1 MSEYVDTIELLRWE
15 RRMAD
20 LTTAALRKYLQR
32 AQEAVLP
39 SLTAAGLGPIPPDP
53 GALTATYS
61 DWERLLVEEVMPGVE
76 ALMAERVLRL
86 AREAGISIPEAAG
99 ALGVYGAATGATR
112 LAYAIPTVREWM
124 ETYLAAVENRM
135 VQTPDSVF
143 RLVASALDEG
153 IDNGD
158 AIDVLRDRVQEVL
171 DFTGNSDWPRR
182 AELVARTEAT
192 GAYNA
197 AGFEAARLEEQT
209 LGITLEKAW
218 VCTIDGVTRDTHF
231 AADGQR
237 VPLDGTFQVGR
248 AELRFPGDPDGMI
261 EETANCVTGD
271 ALVAWPGQDVLKAF
285 RRSHEGTF
293 VNLRTARG
301 HVLTVTPNHPVLT
314 PAGYVAAGDLAVG
327 DRVLATPE
335 PVAPDVQ
342 DGPPR
347 IEEAFRTLGEGG
359 VQERIVGDG
368 VVFHGDVS
376 DKRVD
381 VVTADGSLR
390 DRVESGGS
398 EGVHEGRLAGLGRP
412 EGAGL
417 GLGGRQGGLEPVL
430 SGGGQ
435 RVGASSGRV
444 GGGGEFASLG
454 GGEAFHAESV
464 GLGAAADGQAEFG
477 EPSGDEGARD
487 AEALRHLKDA
497 HAVGME
503 PTQLVEVEMYAG
515 RHDVFNLSTSGEWYT
530 ANGISVHNCR
540 CTMIRLEPE
549 DPLPSE
555 GDRQTERGP
564 TDSVVKNRDG
574 RSRQDEIDK
583 RAADGVT
590 RARDEDALRA
600 SAIGDDMKRKWTGR
614 LVPIGEASGDRRIF
628 KAGGD
633 FTFRTFPLPLM
644 HQKQTSGG
652 HDESVTVGS
661 IRAAEVREDGI
672 YAEGVLFDTPEAQEA
687 AAMLEEGVTRPSI
700 DWCDESWE
708 LVDSSGNPV
717 DPEALTAETIDDVVY
732 QITGMTLMAATLVS
746 KPAFDGTHVT
756 LIEGDEA
763 VDTEEEETALA
774 ASLVASGHPGAPVF
788 DAAAFANPNL
798 DKVTGIH
805 ATPDGRVVGHV
816 ATWNECHVGVRDR
829 CVMAP
834 RSKTGYA
841 LFHVSEVET
850 TEGPVAVGR
859 LTVGAGHADPRAGV
873 IPAQEH
879 YDNAASCWALGRVY
893 EDDHGIAFAGV
904 VHPEATP
911 RQIMDGTSAPLS
923 GDWRRHAG
931 NLELVAALT
940 VNTPGYPVVRGA
952 ADKNGRDFSLV
963 AAGVV
968 PLDTHEKE
976 QPLSEIVASAAKAA
990 VAEYAEHLRRAEKVA
1005 AVDARVRERLDAETA
1020 DRVAALAARREEV
1033 LS

>member
-15 RRMAD
+15 RRMAN

-76 ALMAERVLRL
+76 ALMAERVLTL

-99 ALGVYGAATGATR
+99 ALGVYGATTGTTR

-135 VQTPDSVF
+135 VRTPDSVF

-153 IDNGD
+153 IANGD
-158 AIDVLRDRVQEVL
+158 AVDILRDRVQEVL

-261 EETANCVTGD
+261 EETA
-271 ALVAWPGQDVLKAF
+271 
-285 RRSHEGTF
+285 
-293 VNLRTARG
+293 
-301 HVLTVTPNHPVLT
+301 
-314 PAGYVAAGDLAVG
+314 
-327 DRVLATPE
+327 
-335 PVAPDVQ
+335 
-342 DGPPR
+342 
-347 IEEAFRTLGEGG
+347 
-359 VQERIVGDG
+359 
-368 VVFHGDVS
+368 
-376 DKRVD
+376 
-381 VVTADGSLR
+381 
-390 DRVESGGS
+390 
-398 EGVHEGRLAGLGRP
+398 
-412 EGAGL
+412 
-417 GLGGRQGGLEPVL
+417 
-430 SGGGQ
+430 
-435 RVGASSGRV
+435 
-444 GGGGEFASLG
+444 
-454 GGEAFHAESV
+454 
-464 GLGAAADGQAEFG
+464 
-477 EPSGDEGARD
+477 
-487 AEALRHLKDA
+487 
-497 HAVGME
+497 
-503 PTQLVEVEMYAG
+503 
-515 RHDVFNLSTSGEWYT
+515 
-530 ANGISVHNCR
+530 NCR

-859 LTVGAGHADPRAGV
+859 LTVGAGHADPKLGV

-952 ADKNGRDFSLV
+952 ADRNGRDFSLV

>member
-53 GALTATYS
+53 GALTATFS

-76 ALMAERVLRL
+76 ALMAERVLSL

-99 ALGVYGAATGATR
+99 ALGVYGAATGAAR
-112 LAYAIPTVREWM
+112 QAYAIPTVREWM

-135 VQTPDSVF
+135 VRTPDSVF

-158 AIDVLRDRVQEVL
+158 AIEVLRDRVQEVL

-209 LGITLEKAW
+209 LGVTLEKAW

-248 AELRFPGDPDGMI
+248 AELRFPGDPDGLI
-261 EETANCVTGD
+261 EETA
-271 ALVAWPGQDVLKAF
+271 
-285 RRSHEGTF
+285 
-293 VNLRTARG
+293 
-301 HVLTVTPNHPVLT
+301 
-314 PAGYVAAGDLAVG
+314 
-327 DRVLATPE
+327 
-335 PVAPDVQ
+335 
-342 DGPPR
+342 
-347 IEEAFRTLGEGG
+347 
-359 VQERIVGDG
+359 
-368 VVFHGDVS
+368 
-376 DKRVD
+376 
-381 VVTADGSLR
+381 
-390 DRVESGGS
+390 
-398 EGVHEGRLAGLGRP
+398 
-412 EGAGL
+412 
-417 GLGGRQGGLEPVL
+417 
-430 SGGGQ
+430 
-435 RVGASSGRV
+435 
-444 GGGGEFASLG
+444 
-454 GGEAFHAESV
+454 
-464 GLGAAADGQAEFG
+464 
-477 EPSGDEGARD
+477 
-487 AEALRHLKDA
+487 
-497 HAVGME
+497 
-503 PTQLVEVEMYAG
+503 
-515 RHDVFNLSTSGEWYT
+515 
-530 ANGISVHNCR
+530 NCR

-574 RSRQDEIDK
+574 RSRQDEINR

-590 RARDEDALRA
+590 RARDENALQA

-633 FTFRTFPLPLM
+633 YAFRTFPLPLM
-644 HQKQTSGG
+644 HQQRTSAG

-661 IRAAEVREDGI
+661 IRTAEVREDGI
-672 YAEGVLFDTPEAQEA
+672 YAEGVLFDTPEAREA

-700 DWCDESWE
+700 DWADEQWE

-717 DPEALTAETIDDVVY
+717 DPEALTAETIDDVLY

-756 LIEGDEA
+756 LTEDTEG
-763 VDTEEEETALA
+763 VDTEEDETALA

-859 LTVGAGHADPRAGV
+859 LTVGAGHADPKLGV

-893 EDDHGIAFAGV
+893 EDEFGIAFAGV

-952 ADKNGRDFSLV
+952 ADKHGRDFSLV

-1005 AVDARVRERLDAETA
+1005 AVDARVRERLNAEAA

>member
-1 MSEYVDTIELLRWE
+1 
-15 RRMAD
+15 
-20 LTTAALRKYLQR
+20 
-32 AQEAVLP
+32 
-39 SLTAAGLGPIPPDP
+39 
-53 GALTATYS
+53 
-61 DWERLLVEEVMPGVE
+61 
-76 ALMAERVLRL
+76 
-86 AREAGISIPEAAG
+86 
-99 ALGVYGAATGATR
+99 
-112 LAYAIPTVREWM
+112 
-124 ETYLAAVENRM
+124 
-135 VQTPDSVF
+135 
-143 RLVASALDEG
+143 
-153 IDNGD
+153 
-158 AIDVLRDRVQEVL
+158 
-171 DFTGNSDWPRR
+171 
-182 AELVARTEAT
+182 
-192 GAYNA
+192 
-197 AGFEAARLEEQT
+197 
-209 LGITLEKAW
+209 
-218 VCTIDGVTRDTHF
+218 
-231 AADGQR
+231 
-237 VPLDGTFQVGR
+237 
-248 AELRFPGDPDGMI
+248 
-261 EETANCVTGD
+261 
-271 ALVAWPGQDVLKAF
+271 
-285 RRSHEGTF
+285 
-293 VNLRTARG
+293 
-301 HVLTVTPNHPVLT
+301 
-314 PAGYVAAGDLAVG
+314 
-327 DRVLATPE
+327 
-335 PVAPDVQ
+335 
-342 DGPPR
+342 
-347 IEEAFRTLGEGG
+347 
-359 VQERIVGDG
+359 
-368 VVFHGDVS
+368 
-376 DKRVD
+376 
-381 VVTADGSLR
+381 
-390 DRVESGGS
+390 
-398 EGVHEGRLAGLGRP
+398 
-412 EGAGL
+412 
-417 GLGGRQGGLEPVL
+417 
-430 SGGGQ
+430 
-435 RVGASSGRV
+435 
-444 GGGGEFASLG
+444 
-454 GGEAFHAESV
+454 
-464 GLGAAADGQAEFG
+464 
-477 EPSGDEGARD
+477 
-487 AEALRHLKDA
+487 
-497 HAVGME
+497 
-503 PTQLVEVEMYAG
+503 
-515 RHDVFNLSTSGEWYT
+515 
-530 ANGISVHNCR
+530 
-540 CTMIRLEPE
+540 MIRLEPE

-583 RAADGVT
+583 RAADGVI
-590 RARDEDALRA
+590 RARDEDALQA
-600 SAIGDDMKRKWTGR
+600 SAIGDNMKRKWTGR

-628 KAGGD
+628 KPGGEYA
-633 FTFRTFPLPLM
+633 FRTFPLPLM

-661 IRAAEVREDGI
+661 IRTAEVREDGI

-756 LIEGDEA
+756 LVEGDED

-859 LTVGAGHADPRAGV
+859 LTVGAGHADPKLGV
-873 IPAQEH
+873 IPAREH

-893 EDDHGIAFAGV
+893 EDEFGIAFAGV
-904 VHPEATP
+904 VHPDATP

-923 GDWRRHAG
+923 GDWRRHGG

-952 ADKNGRDFSLV
+952 ADKHGRDFSLV

-968 PLDTHEKE
+968 PMDTHEKE

-990 VAEYAEHLRRAEKVA
+990 VAEYAEHLRRVEKVA
-1005 AVDARVRERLDAETA
+1005 AVDARVRERLDAEA
-1020 DRVAALAARREEV
+1020 AERVAALAARREEV

>member
-15 RRMAD
+15 RRMAN
-20 LTTAALRKYLQR
+20 LTTAALRKYLQL

-61 DWERLLVEEVMPGVE
+61 DWERLLIEEVMPGVE
-76 ALMAERVLRL
+76 ALMAERVLTL

-99 ALGVYGAATGATR
+99 ALGVYGAATGAAR
-112 LAYAIPTVREWM
+112 QAYAIPTVREWM

-153 IDNGD
+153 IANGD
-158 AIDVLRDRVQEVL
+158 AIDILRDRVQDVL

-197 AGFEAARLEEQT
+197 AGFQAARLEEQT

-218 VCTIDGVTRDTHF
+218 VCTLDSITRDTHF

-261 EETANCVTGD
+261 EETA
-271 ALVAWPGQDVLKAF
+271 A
-285 RRSHEGTF
+285 
-293 VNLRTARG
+293 
-301 HVLTVTPNHPVLT
+301 
-314 PAGYVAAGDLAVG
+314 
-327 DRVLATPE
+327 
-335 PVAPDVQ
+335 
-342 DGPPR
+342 
-347 IEEAFRTLGEGG
+347 
-359 VQERIVGDG
+359 
-368 VVFHGDVS
+368 
-376 DKRVD
+376 
-381 VVTADGSLR
+381 
-390 DRVESGGS
+390 
-398 EGVHEGRLAGLGRP
+398 
-412 EGAGL
+412 
-417 GLGGRQGGLEPVL
+417 
-430 SGGGQ
+430 
-435 RVGASSGRV
+435 
-444 GGGGEFASLG
+444 
-454 GGEAFHAESV
+454 
-464 GLGAAADGQAEFG
+464 
-477 EPSGDEGARD
+477 
-487 AEALRHLKDA
+487 
-497 HAVGME
+497 
-503 PTQLVEVEMYAG
+503 
-515 RHDVFNLSTSGEWYT
+515 
-530 ANGISVHNCR
+530 CR

-583 RAADGVT
+583 RAADGVI
-590 RARDEDALRA
+590 RARDEDALQA
-600 SAIGDDMKRKWTGR
+600 SAIGDNMKRKWTGR

-859 LTVGAGHADPRAGV
+859 LTVGAGHADPKLGV

-952 ADKNGRDFSLV
+952 ADRNGRDFSLV

>member
-76 ALMAERVLRL
+76 ALMAERVLTL
-86 AREAGISIPEAAG
+86 AREAGISIPEAVG
-99 ALGVYGAATGATR
+99 TRGVYGAATGATR
-112 LAYAIPTVREWM
+112 QAYAIPTVREWM
-124 ETYLAAVENRM
+124 ETYLATVENRM
-135 VQTPDSVF
+135 VRTPDSVF
-143 RLVASALDEG
+143 RIVASALDEG

-237 VPLDGTFQVGR
+237 VPLDGTFRVGR
-248 AELRFPGDPDGMI
+248 AELRFPGDPSGMI
-261 EETANCVTGD
+261 EETA
-271 ALVAWPGQDVLKAF
+271 
-285 RRSHEGTF
+285 
-293 VNLRTARG
+293 
-301 HVLTVTPNHPVLT
+301 
-314 PAGYVAAGDLAVG
+314 
-327 DRVLATPE
+327 
-335 PVAPDVQ
+335 
-342 DGPPR
+342 
-347 IEEAFRTLGEGG
+347 
-359 VQERIVGDG
+359 
-368 VVFHGDVS
+368 
-376 DKRVD
+376 
-381 VVTADGSLR
+381 
-390 DRVESGGS
+390 
-398 EGVHEGRLAGLGRP
+398 
-412 EGAGL
+412 
-417 GLGGRQGGLEPVL
+417 
-430 SGGGQ
+430 
-435 RVGASSGRV
+435 
-444 GGGGEFASLG
+444 
-454 GGEAFHAESV
+454 
-464 GLGAAADGQAEFG
+464 
-477 EPSGDEGARD
+477 
-487 AEALRHLKDA
+487 
-497 HAVGME
+497 
-503 PTQLVEVEMYAG
+503 
-515 RHDVFNLSTSGEWYT
+515 
-530 ANGISVHNCR
+530 NCR

-590 RARDEDALRA
+590 RARDEDALQA
-600 SAIGDDMKRKWTGR
+600 SAIGDDMKRTWTGR

-628 KAGGD
+628 KKGGEYA
-633 FTFRTFPLPLM
+633 FRTFPLPLM

-661 IRAAEVREDGI
+661 IRTAEVREDGI

-687 AAMLEEGVTRPSI
+687 AEMLEEGVTRPSI

-756 LIEGDEA
+756 LTDDGAEA

-850 TEGPVAVGR
+850 TDGPVAVGR
-859 LTVGAGHADPRAGV
+859 LTVGAGHADPKLGV

-952 ADKNGRDFSLV
+952 ADKHGRDFSLV

-1005 AVDARVRERLDAETA
+1005 AVDARIRERLDAETA

>member
-15 RRMAD
+15 RRIAD

-76 ALMAERVLRL
+76 ALMAERVLTL

-99 ALGVYGAATGATR
+99 ALGVYGAATGAAR
-112 LAYAIPTVREWM
+112 HAYAIPTVREWM

-153 IDNGD
+153 IANGD
-158 AIDVLRDRVQEVL
+158 AIDILRDRVQEVL

-209 LGITLEKAW
+209 LGVTLEKAW
-218 VCTIDGVTRDTHF
+218 VCTIDGVTRDSHF

-261 EETANCVTGD
+261 EETA
-271 ALVAWPGQDVLKAF
+271 
-285 RRSHEGTF
+285 
-293 VNLRTARG
+293 
-301 HVLTVTPNHPVLT
+301 
-314 PAGYVAAGDLAVG
+314 
-327 DRVLATPE
+327 
-335 PVAPDVQ
+335 
-342 DGPPR
+342 
-347 IEEAFRTLGEGG
+347 
-359 VQERIVGDG
+359 
-368 VVFHGDVS
+368 
-376 DKRVD
+376 
-381 VVTADGSLR
+381 
-390 DRVESGGS
+390 
-398 EGVHEGRLAGLGRP
+398 
-412 EGAGL
+412 
-417 GLGGRQGGLEPVL
+417 
-430 SGGGQ
+430 
-435 RVGASSGRV
+435 
-444 GGGGEFASLG
+444 
-454 GGEAFHAESV
+454 
-464 GLGAAADGQAEFG
+464 
-477 EPSGDEGARD
+477 
-487 AEALRHLKDA
+487 
-497 HAVGME
+497 
-503 PTQLVEVEMYAG
+503 
-515 RHDVFNLSTSGEWYT
+515 
-530 ANGISVHNCR
+530 NCR

-859 LTVGAGHADPRAGV
+859 LTVGAGHADPKLGV

-952 ADKNGRDFSLV
+952 ADRNGRDFSLV

-990 VAEYAEHLRRAEKVA
+990 VAEYAEHLRRAEKVEIGRA
-1005 AVDARVRERLDAETA
+1005 HV
-1020 DRVAALAARREEV
+1020 
-1033 LS
+1033 

>member
-1 MSEYVDTIELLRWE
+1 
-15 RRMAD
+15 
-20 LTTAALRKYLQR
+20 
-32 AQEAVLP
+32 
-39 SLTAAGLGPIPPDP
+39 
-53 GALTATYS
+53 
-61 DWERLLVEEVMPGVE
+61 
-76 ALMAERVLRL
+76 
-86 AREAGISIPEAAG
+86 
-99 ALGVYGAATGATR
+99 
-112 LAYAIPTVREWM
+112 
-124 ETYLAAVENRM
+124 
-135 VQTPDSVF
+135 
-143 RLVASALDEG
+143 
-153 IDNGD
+153 
-158 AIDVLRDRVQEVL
+158 
-171 DFTGNSDWPRR
+171 
-182 AELVARTEAT
+182 
-192 GAYNA
+192 
-197 AGFEAARLEEQT
+197 
-209 LGITLEKAW
+209 
-218 VCTIDGVTRDTHF
+218 
-231 AADGQR
+231 
-237 VPLDGTFQVGR
+237 
-248 AELRFPGDPDGMI
+248 
-261 EETANCVTGD
+261 
-271 ALVAWPGQDVLKAF
+271 
-285 RRSHEGTF
+285 
-293 VNLRTARG
+293 
-301 HVLTVTPNHPVLT
+301 
-314 PAGYVAAGDLAVG
+314 
-327 DRVLATPE
+327 
-335 PVAPDVQ
+335 
-342 DGPPR
+342 
-347 IEEAFRTLGEGG
+347 
-359 VQERIVGDG
+359 
-368 VVFHGDVS
+368 
-376 DKRVD
+376 
-381 VVTADGSLR
+381 
-390 DRVESGGS
+390 
-398 EGVHEGRLAGLGRP
+398 
-412 EGAGL
+412 
-417 GLGGRQGGLEPVL
+417 
-430 SGGGQ
+430 
-435 RVGASSGRV
+435 
-444 GGGGEFASLG
+444 
-454 GGEAFHAESV
+454 
-464 GLGAAADGQAEFG
+464 
-477 EPSGDEGARD
+477 
-487 AEALRHLKDA
+487 
-497 HAVGME
+497 
-503 PTQLVEVEMYAG
+503 
-515 RHDVFNLSTSGEWYT
+515 
-530 ANGISVHNCR
+530 
-540 CTMIRLEPE
+540 MIRLEPE

>member
-39 SLTAAGLGPIPPDP
+39 SLTAAGLGPIPPDT
-53 GALTATYS
+53 GALTATYEQ
-61 DWERLLVEEVMPGVE
+61 WQQILAETVLPGVE
-76 ALMAERVLRL
+76 YLMAERVLKLSRD
-86 AREAGISIPEAAG
+86 AGISIADAAD
-99 ALGVYGAATGATR
+99 ALGLYRQNRTPVQEAVVEE
-112 LAYAIPTVREWM
+112 AYAIPTVREWM
-124 ETYLAAVENRM
+124 ETYLAEVENRM

-143 RLVASALDEG
+143 RLVASSLDEG
-153 IDNGD
+153 IDNGE
-158 AIDVLRDRVQEVL
+158 AIDLLRDRVQEVL

-248 AELRFPGDPDGMI
+248 AELRFPGDPNGAI
-261 EETANCVTGD
+261 EETA
-271 ALVAWPGQDVLKAF
+271 
-285 RRSHEGTF
+285 
-293 VNLRTARG
+293 
-301 HVLTVTPNHPVLT
+301 
-314 PAGYVAAGDLAVG
+314 
-327 DRVLATPE
+327 
-335 PVAPDVQ
+335 
-342 DGPPR
+342 
-347 IEEAFRTLGEGG
+347 
-359 VQERIVGDG
+359 
-368 VVFHGDVS
+368 
-376 DKRVD
+376 
-381 VVTADGSLR
+381 
-390 DRVESGGS
+390 
-398 EGVHEGRLAGLGRP
+398 
-412 EGAGL
+412 
-417 GLGGRQGGLEPVL
+417 
-430 SGGGQ
+430 
-435 RVGASSGRV
+435 
-444 GGGGEFASLG
+444 
-454 GGEAFHAESV
+454 
-464 GLGAAADGQAEFG
+464 
-477 EPSGDEGARD
+477 
-487 AEALRHLKDA
+487 
-497 HAVGME
+497 
-503 PTQLVEVEMYAG
+503 
-515 RHDVFNLSTSGEWYT
+515 
-530 ANGISVHNCR
+530 NCR

-590 RARDEDALRA
+590 RARDEDALQA
-600 SAIGDDMKRKWTGR
+600 SAIGDDMKRTWTGR

-628 KAGGD
+628 KKGGD
-633 FTFRTFPLPLM
+633 YAFRTFPLPLM

-661 IRAAEVREDGI
+661 IRTAEVREDGI

-756 LIEGDEA
+756 LTDDGAEA

-774 ASLVASGHPGAPVF
+774 ASLVAAGHPGAPVF

-850 TEGPVAVGR
+850 TDGPVAVGR
-859 LTVGAGHADPRAGV
+859 LTVGAGHADPKLGV

-952 ADKNGRDFSLV
+952 ADKHGRDFSLV

>member
-15 RRMAD
+15 RRIAD

-76 ALMAERVLRL
+76 ALMAERVLTL

-99 ALGVYGAATGATR
+99 ALGVYGAATGAAR
-112 LAYAIPTVREWM
+112 HAYAIPTVREWM

-153 IDNGD
+153 IANGD
-158 AIDVLRDRVQEVL
+158 AIDILRDRVQEVL

-209 LGITLEKAW
+209 LGVTLEKAW
-218 VCTIDGVTRDTHF
+218 VCTIDGVTRDSHF

-261 EETANCVTGD
+261 EETA
-271 ALVAWPGQDVLKAF
+271 
-285 RRSHEGTF
+285 
-293 VNLRTARG
+293 
-301 HVLTVTPNHPVLT
+301 
-314 PAGYVAAGDLAVG
+314 
-327 DRVLATPE
+327 
-335 PVAPDVQ
+335 
-342 DGPPR
+342 
-347 IEEAFRTLGEGG
+347 
-359 VQERIVGDG
+359 
-368 VVFHGDVS
+368 
-376 DKRVD
+376 
-381 VVTADGSLR
+381 
-390 DRVESGGS
+390 
-398 EGVHEGRLAGLGRP
+398 
-412 EGAGL
+412 
-417 GLGGRQGGLEPVL
+417 
-430 SGGGQ
+430 
-435 RVGASSGRV
+435 
-444 GGGGEFASLG
+444 
-454 GGEAFHAESV
+454 
-464 GLGAAADGQAEFG
+464 
-477 EPSGDEGARD
+477 
-487 AEALRHLKDA
+487 
-497 HAVGME
+497 
-503 PTQLVEVEMYAG
+503 
-515 RHDVFNLSTSGEWYT
+515 
-530 ANGISVHNCR
+530 NCR

-859 LTVGAGHADPRAGV
+859 LTVGAGHADPKLGV

-952 ADKNGRDFSLV
+952 ADRNGRDFSLV

-1005 AVDARVRERLDAETA
+1005 AVDARVRERLD
-1020 DRVAALAARREEV
+1020 RKSVV
-1033 LS
+1033 

>member
-39 SLTAAGLGPIPPDP
+39 SLTAAGLGPIPPDT
-53 GALTATYS
+53 GALTATYEQ
-61 DWERLLVEEVMPGVE
+61 WQQILAETVLPGVE
-76 ALMAERVLRL
+76 YLMAERVLKLSRD
-86 AREAGISIPEAAG
+86 AGISIADAAD
-99 ALGVYGAATGATR
+99 ALGLYRQNRTPVQEAVVEE
-112 LAYAIPTVREWM
+112 AYAIPTVREWM
-124 ETYLAAVENRM
+124 ETYLAEVENRM

-143 RLVASALDEG
+143 RLVASSLDEG
-153 IDNGD
+153 IDNGE
-158 AIDVLRDRVQEVL
+158 AIDLLRDRVQEVL

-248 AELRFPGDPDGMI
+248 AELRFPGDPNGAI
-261 EETANCVTGD
+261 EETA
-271 ALVAWPGQDVLKAF
+271 
-285 RRSHEGTF
+285 
-293 VNLRTARG
+293 
-301 HVLTVTPNHPVLT
+301 
-314 PAGYVAAGDLAVG
+314 
-327 DRVLATPE
+327 
-335 PVAPDVQ
+335 
-342 DGPPR
+342 
-347 IEEAFRTLGEGG
+347 
-359 VQERIVGDG
+359 
-368 VVFHGDVS
+368 
-376 DKRVD
+376 
-381 VVTADGSLR
+381 
-390 DRVESGGS
+390 
-398 EGVHEGRLAGLGRP
+398 
-412 EGAGL
+412 
-417 GLGGRQGGLEPVL
+417 
-430 SGGGQ
+430 
-435 RVGASSGRV
+435 
-444 GGGGEFASLG
+444 
-454 GGEAFHAESV
+454 
-464 GLGAAADGQAEFG
+464 
-477 EPSGDEGARD
+477 
-487 AEALRHLKDA
+487 
-497 HAVGME
+497 
-503 PTQLVEVEMYAG
+503 
-515 RHDVFNLSTSGEWYT
+515 
-530 ANGISVHNCR
+530 NCR

-590 RARDEDALRA
+590 RARDEDALQA
-600 SAIGDDMKRKWTGR
+600 SAIGDDMKRTWTGR

-628 KAGGD
+628 KKGGD
-633 FTFRTFPLPLM
+633 YAFRTFPLPLM

-661 IRAAEVREDGI
+661 IRTAEVREDGI

-687 AAMLEEGVTRPSI
+687 AEMLEEGVTRPSI

-756 LIEGDEA
+756 LTDDGAEA

-774 ASLVASGHPGAPVF
+774 ASLVAAGHPGAPVF

-850 TEGPVAVGR
+850 TDGPVAVGR
-859 LTVGAGHADPRAGV
+859 LTVGAGHADPKLGV

-952 ADKNGRDFSLV
+952 ADKHGRDFSLV

>member
-1 MSEYVDTIELLRWE
+1 MSEYVDTIELLKWE

-20 LTTAALRKYLQR
+20 LTAAALREYLQH
-32 AQEAVLP
+32 AQAAVLP
-39 SLTAAGLGPIPPDP
+39 SLTAAGLGPIPPDV

-61 DWERLLVEEVMPGVE
+61 DWERILAESVLPGVE
-76 ALMAERVLRL
+76 ALMAERVLNL
-86 AREAGISIPEAAG
+86 AQEAGISIPDAA
-99 ALGVYGAATGATR
+99 AQLGIYGATTATVSR
-112 LAYAIPTVREWM
+112 AYAIPTVREWM

-153 IDNGD
+153 IANGD
-158 AIDVLRDRVQEVL
+158 AVDILRDRVQEVL

-248 AELRFPGDPDGMI
+248 AELRFPGDPQGAI
-261 EETANCVTGD
+261 EETA
-271 ALVAWPGQDVLKAF
+271 
-285 RRSHEGTF
+285 
-293 VNLRTARG
+293 
-301 HVLTVTPNHPVLT
+301 
-314 PAGYVAAGDLAVG
+314 
-327 DRVLATPE
+327 
-335 PVAPDVQ
+335 
-342 DGPPR
+342 
-347 IEEAFRTLGEGG
+347 
-359 VQERIVGDG
+359 
-368 VVFHGDVS
+368 
-376 DKRVD
+376 
-381 VVTADGSLR
+381 
-390 DRVESGGS
+390 
-398 EGVHEGRLAGLGRP
+398 
-412 EGAGL
+412 
-417 GLGGRQGGLEPVL
+417 
-430 SGGGQ
+430 
-435 RVGASSGRV
+435 
-444 GGGGEFASLG
+444 
-454 GGEAFHAESV
+454 
-464 GLGAAADGQAEFG
+464 
-477 EPSGDEGARD
+477 
-487 AEALRHLKDA
+487 
-497 HAVGME
+497 
-503 PTQLVEVEMYAG
+503 
-515 RHDVFNLSTSGEWYT
+515 
-530 ANGISVHNCR
+530 NCR
-540 CTMIRLEPE
+540 CTMIRLEPD

-590 RARDEDALRA
+590 RARDEDSLRA
-600 SAIGDDMKRKWTGR
+600 SAIGDTMKRKWTGR

-628 KAGGD
+628 KQGGA
-633 FTFRTFPLPLM
+633 FGFRTFPLPLM
-644 HQKQTSGG
+644 YQRQTSSG

-661 IRAAEVREDGI
+661 IRSAEVRDDGI
-672 YAEGVLFDTPEAQEA
+672 YAEGVLFSSAEA
-687 AAMLEEGVTRPSI
+687 AEVEQMLEEGVTRPSI
-700 DWCDESWE
+700 DWADEEWE

-717 DPEALTAETIDDVVY
+717 DPETLTAESIGDVLY
-732 QITGMTLMAATLVS
+732 QINAMTLMAATLVS
-746 KPAFDGTHVT
+746 KPAFEGTYVALADAET
-756 LIEGDEA
+756 GAEDDE
-763 VDTEEEETALA
+763 DDDREDDREDEDDEEDETALA
-774 ASLVASGHPGAPVF
+774 ASLIAAGHPGAPVF
-788 DAAAFANPNL
+788 DAEAFANPNL
-798 DKVTGIH
+798 TEVTGIH
-805 ATPDGRVVGHV
+805 ATRDGRVVGHI

-841 LFHVSEVET
+841 LFHVSEVDT
-850 TEGPVAVGR
+850 TDGPMAVGR

-873 IPAQEH
+873 VPAQEH

-904 VHPEATP
+904 VHPEATQ
-911 RQIMDGTSAPLS
+911 RQIIDGTSAPLS
-923 GDWRRHAG
+923 GDWRRHGG

-952 ADKNGRDFSLV
+952 ADKRGRDLSLV

-968 PLDTHEKE
+968 PIDSDPGDT
-976 QPLSEIVASAAKAA
+976 PIAEIVASAARAA
-990 VAEYAEHLRRAEKVA
+990 VAEYVDHQKHAEKVA
-1005 AVDARVRERLDAETA
+1005 AVSERVRDRIDAETA
-1020 DRVAALAARREEV
+1020 ARLAALAERREGV